1 MVERL
6 SHKTA
11 SPMAQL
17 CRYINSGRV
26 ACSNKSA
33 LPAVLGDCGLYF
45 DPDEIGP
52 PVRSHYVPRAI
63 KSSDGNEYF
72 QPTSEPNIVTKPSKT
87 DSMSGGGR

>member
-1 MVERL
+1 MKLNQFRDIDTKRL
-6 SHKTA
+6 
-11 SPMAQL
+11 L
-17 CRYINSGRV
+17 FCLILIGI
-26 ACSNKSA
+26 
-33 LPAVLGDCGLYF
+33 GLYLVWYVFQALKDF